1 MEDLSPREGGS
12 TESIEIR
19 EKALAILAEKKKEQ
33 GGTEETNG
41 SNNGGDKKKKV
52 PKIKSKEKKEKEWEE
67 LRPICIELV
76 NEIDDFGAGFRKPT
90 WQDLLVVRMV
100 KWPYYLTKSTL
111 WWTRFALKRLRNIEL
126 NDEEREVL
134 TRNAVGEVT
143 WVAVSDEE
151 RDRMLTLE
159 LWKDT
164 EALVEWRKEHEMK
177 IAGLSAN
184 RRKQIKKMRKRGSED
199 DLHLD

>member
-19 EKALAILAEKKKEQ
+19 EKALVILAERKKTM
-33 GGTEETNG
+33 GGTDEANVD
-41 SNNGGDKKKKV
+41 NNGGDKKKKA
-52 PKIKSKEKKEKEWEE
+52 PKMKSKEKKEKEWEE

-100 KWPYYLTKSTL
+100 KWPYYLTKSAL
-111 WWTRFALKRLRNIEL
+111 WWTTFALKRIQKIEL

-134 TRNAVGEVT
+134 TKNAVGEVT

-151 RDRMLTLE
+151 REQMLTLE
-159 LWKDT
+159 LWKE
-164 EALVEWRKEHEMK
+164 EALVQWRKEHDMRVS
-177 IAGLSAN
+177 GLSAN
-184 RRKQIKKMRKRGSED
+184 KRKQIKKMRKRGSED